1 MSRPFSFPRHF
12 KMLKKLQNIFHRY
25 PKQFWLLFFGMFI
38 AMTAGTMI
46 WPLML
51 VYVSKRLS
59 MPLAQGASLITINAI
74 VGVAFTFL
82 AGPFTDKFGR
92 KWIMVFG
99 LAINAIGY
107 IFLIWADSYAYFA
120 ILMVVTGF
128 SNPLFR
134 VGADAM
140 LTDIIPEKQRLD
152 AFALT
157 RMAKNVGVSMGP
169 AIGGIL
175 AGISYNISYIS
186 AASGMLIFGFLVIFF
201 AKETLPAKIE
211 KTPAIVVSSQ
221 PKGYLEMLKD
231 KEFVTM
237 ILFYSF
243 GWIMVAIIWLLLP
256 VYANQEFGIRESQY
270 GLIPAANGLMVIFFQ
285 LAVTKRTKRF
295 HPLSMITLGMFLY
308 AIGTGSVAFS
318 TGFWGFML
326 SIVIVTIGELII
338 VPTSSAYVANRAH
351 PEMRGRYMG
360 IYNLTWSF
368 ARGAGPL
375 LGGWL
380 SDSFGPV
387 SIWYGGFVIG
397 TISTIGLLLLA
408 SYSARKRPI
417 LL

>member
-1 MSRPFSFPRHF
+1 
-12 KMLKKLQNIFHRY
+12 
-25 PKQFWLLFFGMFI
+25 
-38 AMTAGTMI
+38 
-46 WPLML
+46 
-51 VYVSKRLS
+51 
-59 MPLAQGASLITINAI
+59 
-74 VGVAFTFL
+74 
-82 AGPFTDKFGR
+82 
-92 KWIMVFG
+92 MVFG
-99 LAINAIGY
+99 LIVNATGY
-107 IFLIWADSYAYFA
+107 VFLIWADTYTYFA
-120 ILMVVTGF
+120 AIMIVTGF

-140 LTDIIPEKQRLD
+140 LTDIIPEEQRLD

-186 AASGMLIFGFLVIFF
+186 AASGMLIFGFLVVIF
-201 AKETLPAKIE
+201 AKETLPAKVE

-221 PKGYLEMLKD
+221 PKGYLHMLKD
-231 KEFVTM
+231 REFVTM
-237 ILFYSF
+237 IALYSF
-243 GWIMVAIIWLLLP
+243 GWILVALIWLLLP
-256 VYANQEFGIRESQY
+256 VYANQEFGIQESQY

>member
-1 MSRPFSFPRHF
+1 
-12 KMLKKLQNIFHRY
+12 
-25 PKQFWLLFFGMFI
+25 
-38 AMTAGTMI
+38 
-46 WPLML
+46 
-51 VYVSKRLS
+51 
-59 MPLAQGASLITINAI
+59 
-74 VGVAFTFL
+74 
-82 AGPFTDKFGR
+82 
-92 KWIMVFG
+92 
-99 LAINAIGY
+99 
-107 IFLIWADSYAYFA
+107 
-120 ILMVVTGF
+120 
-128 SNPLFR
+128 
-134 VGADAM
+134 
-140 LTDIIPEKQRLD
+140 
-152 AFALT
+152 
-157 RMAKNVGVSMGP
+157 
-169 AIGGIL
+169 
-175 AGISYNISYIS
+175 
-186 AASGMLIFGFLVIFF
+186 
-201 AKETLPAKIE
+201 
-211 KTPAIVVSSQ
+211 
-221 PKGYLEMLKD
+221 
-231 KEFVTM
+231 
-237 ILFYSF
+237 
-243 GWIMVAIIWLLLP
+243 
-256 VYANQEFGIRESQY
+256 
-270 GLIPAANGLMVIFFQ
+270 MVIFFQ